1 MDTKLL
7 KTLIKFSS
15 VVNVANTLAGSPAYT
30 LGAGGDVKDVPA
42 TEVVKHSII
51 PNLVRIGIG
60 SGLGYAVGNTATN
73 MMDDYGVSNAVGPTT
88 SNVLHWAIPAA
99 STAAGGA
106 IAQSM
111 GQKQDFMQAI
121 RDRTKAV

>member
-1 MDTKLL
+1 MNRDLL
-7 KTLIKFSS
+7 KTLVKFSS
-15 VVNVANTLAGSPAYT
+15 VVNAANVLAGSPAYT

-73 MMDDYGVSNAVGPTT
+73 MMDDYGVSNAIGPQASTA
-88 SNVLHWAIPAA
+88 LHWAIPAA

-106 IAQSM
+106 IAQGM
-111 GQKQDFMQAI
+111 GQKKDFMQAI
-121 RDRTKAV
+121 RDRTKAI